1 MAIFSGLYHPT
12 DMSML
17 QNMLTKRQQQRQ
29 FEQKM
34 AMEAPLR
41 AAQMEQAQATAE
53 LNRQKAAQTQAL
65 LNLAGLTPQAPG
77 VSPVSAMQPGMEPSV
92 DKVDRKVPSREDIM
106 FLLTGKE
113 MPSAQMAREER
124 TAFLKQR
131 ATDRA
136 KGIEELGNIVAGG
149 VELRGTLNQLENT
162 LASPD
167 FESIKQNPLLMGR
180 DLLYYKTQGTPE
192 QQKVVA
198 NLQALTGQ
206 IVADMAGKFKG
217 QFRIGEQALIEGMK
231 VDPKDPLNIAFG
243 KFEAMKTLNE
253 MAIERNQIAAD
264 LMEEQGLS
272 KYKALLEAD
281 KSVEGDATRAQV
293 EAQLAG
299 KREAAKTAKQKT
311 MPEKMS
317 AGSKILARDLEMPKF
332 ATKEEA
338 VNWYNQQPKTV
349 QNAIKLKYQGGK

>member
-1 MAIFSGLYHPT
+1 MAVFSGLYHPT

-17 QNMLTKRQQQRQ
+17 QNMLKQQQQQRQ
-29 FEQKM
+29 FGQKQELAEQQF
-34 AMEAPLR
+34 ESQAPLR

-65 LNLAGLTPQAPG
+65 LSLAG
-77 VSPVSAMQPGMEPSV
+77 
-92 DKVDRKVPSREDIM
+92 DKVDRKVPSKEDIM

-113 MPSAQMAREER
+113 MPSAQMAREEK

-167 FESIKQNPLLMGR
+167 FESIKQNPLLMGK
-180 DLLYYKTQGTPE
+180 DLLYYKTQGKPG

-198 NLQALTGQ
+198 DLLAITGQ

-272 KYKALLEAD
+272 KHKALLEAD
-281 KSVEGDATRAQV
+281 KRVNGDDIRAQV
-293 EAQLAG
+293 KAQLAG
-299 KREAAKTAKQKT
+299 KREAAKTATQEA

-317 AGSKILARDLEMPKF
+317 AGSKILAKDLEIPEF
-332 ATKEEA
+332 DTEEEFL
-338 VNWYNQQPKTV
+338 NYYNQQPKTV